1 MFQNPVHKAW
11 QKQSALKAEAEAHA
25 ASALRAAAKLSDVLT
40 DSLNEEVREIY
51 ETQKLLETE
60 SQLLRRELSEAR
72 ATLTAWQAKLRVLQ
86 EGLKGAGDLEHYAE
100 YLAREAALV
109 ARASAEKGLLGGAGR
124 AAAAVAS
131 SGAAI
136 SGGGGDSGAAG
147 QASSAIVVGD
157 AAVDEQA
164 SALLPL
170 SSHLPLSRG
179 ASR

>member
-1 MFQNPVHKAW
+1 
-11 QKQSALKAEAEAHA
+11 
-25 ASALRAAAKLSDVLT
+25 
-40 DSLNEEVREIY
+40 
-51 ETQKLLETE
+51 
-60 SQLLRRELSEAR
+60 
-72 ATLTAWQAKLRVLQ
+72 VLQ